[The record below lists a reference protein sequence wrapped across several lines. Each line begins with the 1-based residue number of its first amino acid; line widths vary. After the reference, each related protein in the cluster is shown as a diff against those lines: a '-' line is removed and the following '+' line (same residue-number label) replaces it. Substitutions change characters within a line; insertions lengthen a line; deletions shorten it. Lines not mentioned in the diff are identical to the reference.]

1 MQKLFLYCHYH
12 VLCSLQIE
20 LFLQGQLHYNVFLC
34 QNGFHQFFLC
44 VLNLERPW
52 LHMKKLFHREIECY
66 AFLFFIPLKC
76 HFMILCILQN
86 VYTIIVDHKIQ
97 MYISFYLGVVP
108 KVMSVALIE
117 PFDRWFLSLSKDS
130 GTTCRRAQEPLVK
143 MNITINEM
151 FSTQLNDRR
160 TYFSGNQINFK
171 QKQTFIWL

>member
-12 VLCSLQIE
+12 VLYSLQIE
-20 LFLQGQLHYNVFLC
+20 LFLQGQLHYNVLLC
-34 QNGFHQFFLC
+34 QNGFNQFFLY

-52 LHMKKLFHREIECY
+52 LHMKKLFHRELECY

-108 KVMSVALIE
+108 KVMSATLNVVVSINSTTVMQTYWTA
-117 PFDRWFLSLSKDS
+117 SKKNHLKILKIL
-130 GTTCRRAQEPLVK
+130 C
-143 MNITINEM
+143 M
-151 FSTQLNDRR
+151 ST
-160 TYFSGNQINFK
+160 
-171 QKQTFIWL
+171 